1 MSKEKLLKKAFE
13 SATLYGMNMTGD
25 ARLNEEVITSS
36 MRNYISRH
44 DVNVSK
50 EDITGYVR
58 EQAANVARATRDFR
72 IQTWI
77 MNN

>member
-1 MSKEKLLKKAFE
+1 MSKEKLLQKAFE

-25 ARLNEEVITSS
+25 ARINEEVITNS
-36 MRNYISRH
+36 MRSYIARH
-44 DVNVSK
+44 NEKVSS
-50 EDITGYVR
+50 EDITSFVKD
-58 EQAANVARATRDFR
+58 QAANVASATRDFR